1 MSQYDTPT
9 RFLAFAVFLAVLV
22 FSQSAA
28 AGNGGKSKDS
38 DPTAALS
45 AMAAGDSTIAG
56 PGLFT
61 IDNDGRGNVYR
72 VISGAPFD
80 VCITVRNL
88 ARTGRVAITAPGE
101 GSVNVRPN
109 ATRALCYAAPS
120 EIRLKCEDTR
130 SCNAVW
136 RVDRL

>member
-1 MSQYDTPT
+1 MRPHQM
-9 RFLAFAVFLAVLV
+9 RERVLALSVVLTIMA
-22 FSQSAA
+22 FGQTAT
-28 AGNGGKSKDS
+28 AGSGKSSKSID
-38 DPTAALS
+38 TTEALA

-56 PGLFT
+56 PGVFT

-72 VISGAPFD
+72 VASGAPLD

-88 ARTGRVAITAPGE
+88 ARNGRVSIVVPAE
-101 GSVNVRPN
+101 SSVNVRTD
-109 ATRALCYAAPS
+109 ATRTLCYAAPS

-130 SCNAVW
+130 QCSAVW